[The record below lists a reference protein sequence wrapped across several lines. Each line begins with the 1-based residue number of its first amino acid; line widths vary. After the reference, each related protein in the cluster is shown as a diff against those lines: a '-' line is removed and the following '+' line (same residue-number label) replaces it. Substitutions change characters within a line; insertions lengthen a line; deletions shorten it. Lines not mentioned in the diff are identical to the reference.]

1 MLVVELVILKKQR
14 FNFIDK
20 SIEKSRLVVDIVLE
34 NLSIW
39 SYHQNSGSR
48 KTRKNPNKLG
58 LDPCSSSFS
67 SATTGLI
74 SKLKITMKNYTL
86 LLEQSIRKIF

>member
-1 MLVVELVILKKQR
+1 MLVVELVILRKQG

-20 SIEKSRLVVDIVLE
+20 SIEKSTLVMDIVLE

-48 KTRKNPNKLG
+48 QNRKNTNKLG

-74 SKLKITMKNYTL
+74 SKLKITMKKYTL
-86 LLEQSIRKIF
+86 LLEQSIRKSF

>member
-1 MLVVELVILKKQR
+1 MLVVELVILRKQG

-20 SIEKSRLVVDIVLE
+20 SFEKSRLVVDIVVE

-39 SYHQNSGSR
+39 SYHPKSGSR
-48 KTRKNPNKLG
+48 KNRKNPNALG

-67 SATTGLI
+67 AATTRLI
-74 SKLKITMKNYTL
+74 SKLKITMKKYTL
-86 LLEQSIRKIF
+86 LLEQSIRKSF

>member
-1 MLVVELVILKKQR
+1 M
-14 FNFIDK
+14 
-20 SIEKSRLVVDIVLE
+20 DIVLE

-39 SYHQNSGSR
+39 SYHQNSGSCR
-48 KTRKNPNKLG
+48 NRKNLNKLG

-74 SKLKITMKNYTL
+74 SKLKITMKKYTL
-86 LLEQSIRKIF
+86 LLEQSIRNSL

>member
-1 MLVVELVILKKQR
+1 MLVVELVILRKQR
-14 FNFIDK
+14 FNSIDK

-34 NLSIW
+34 NFSIW

-48 KTRKNPNKLG
+48 ENRKNPKKLG

-67 SATTGLI
+67 AATTGLI
-74 SKLKITMKNYTL
+74 SKLKITLKKYTL
-86 LLEQSIRKIF
+86 LLEQSIRKSF

>member
-1 MLVVELVILKKQR
+1 MLVVELVILRKQR

-34 NLSIW
+34 NFSIL
-39 SYHQNSGSR
+39 SYHQNSGSHEN
-48 KTRKNPNKLG
+48 RKNPKKLG
-58 LDPCSSSFS
+58 LDPCSSSFP

-74 SKLKITMKNYTL
+74 SKLKITMKKYTL
-86 LLEQSIRKIF
+86 LLEQPIRKSF

>member
-1 MLVVELVILKKQR
+1 MVILRKQG

-20 SIEKSRLVVDIVLE
+20 SIEKSRLVVDIVVE

-39 SYHQNSGSR
+39 SYHQNSGSCR
-48 KTRKNPNKLG
+48 NRKNLNKLG

-74 SKLKITMKNYTL
+74 SKLKITMRNYTL
-86 LLEQSIRKIF
+86 LLEQSIRDSL